1 MIRSAISF
9 SALAAIVVMILFML
23 REVPTDA
30 RSSSHAGT
38 KHQQLA
44 PPPSDGAN
52 ESTEQLVTPPAAPA
66 ETPVVSAEKPAVSA
80 DTPEVSAETP
90 APREKV
96 ATKPTDD
103 ASAPAAA
110 ASLDKTPFDLALLE
124 LLLQARAHDE
134 SDPARRAEIER
145 EIEQVRRER
154 QSILIP

>member
-30 RSSSHAGT
+30 RSSSRAAT
-38 KHQQLA
+38 KQEQLE
-44 PPPSDGAN
+44 PPTSDGAN
-52 ESTEQLVTPPAAPA
+52 EATEQLVTPPAAPA
-66 ETPVVSAEKPAVSA
+66 ETPVVSAEKPAA
-80 DTPEVSAETP
+80 LGE
-90 APREKV
+90 V